1 MLGHRMN
8 NGSGGLRRFGSSAI
22 MDDAKSED
30 SHSAIYAGGSID
42 GHSSSSTMIS
52 SMAIALEEQK
62 QQLFGICEMVQTNC
76 RNLLD
81 QIGRIIIGIGQQ
93 NAKSPLH
100 LLSEYEASI

>member
-1 MLGHRMN
+1 MN
-8 NGSGGLRRFGSSAI
+8 NGSGLRRFGSSAI
-22 MDDAKSED
+22 MEDGNSEN
-30 SHSAIYAGGSID
+30 SASAIYAGGSIA
-42 GHSSSSTMIS
+42 GHSTSSTMIS

-100 LLSEYEASI
+100 LLSEYEALI